1 MSINLKVPFLQI
13 GPPMALVVVAIMIFS
28 ILIYTVLSWKIYRNN
43 KNKIEPVHVFQLNYF
58 IGVSSKLCYGIF
70 SAIAWKIFVRGN
82 SHSLCIHQ
90 FFGLFCFSN
99 SSLDIII
106 MQVDRVLAIYKPLWH
121 QSELTTSIAV
131 KTCVFIKIVSL
142 AHAILAGVL
151 DPESVHCSDCLRCM
165 HTMPAYLYTNSY
177 PKLIALTLTITV
189 SGYVAVKMY
198 RAENK
203 IIPIQSNPV
212 PRQTNSGNQ
221 VTSGKEI
228 GQSEVQESLP
238 LSELEVKKLTLSKE
252 NKISEEEAGATSSS
266 VQTSNDQTNKKR
278 TNILALNIFQETD
291 PVYEQQRKLKKR
303 MLVVMKTAL
312 TMNFLTLL
320 LMMSMLP
327 MHVVNI
333 VYKNCTNNSSGC
345 VDFLRLVDPLTGLRI
360 LALFI
365 HPLIVLFKVK
375 NIHPI
380 TGN

>member
-1 MSINLKVPFLQI
+1 
-13 GPPMALVVVAIMIFS
+13 
-28 ILIYTVLSWKIYRNN
+28 
-43 KNKIEPVHVFQLNYF
+43 
-58 IGVSSKLCYGIF
+58 
-70 SAIAWKIFVRGN
+70 
-82 SHSLCIHQ
+82 
-90 FFGLFCFSN
+90 
-99 SSLDIII
+99 
-106 MQVDRVLAIYKPLWH
+106 
-121 QSELTTSIAV
+121 
-131 KTCVFIKIVSL
+131 
-142 AHAILAGVL
+142 
-151 DPESVHCSDCLRCM
+151 M

-203 IIPIQSNPV
+203 IMPSQPNPA
-212 PRQTNSGNQ
+212 PRLTNSGNNI
-221 VTSGKEI
+221 TSEKEI

-238 LSELEVKKLTLSKE
+238 LSELEVKKLTLSND
-252 NKISEEEAGATSSS
+252 NKTSEEEAGATSSS

-278 TNILALNIFQETD
+278 TNILAMNISQETD

-345 VDFLRLVDPLTGLRI
+345 VDFSLSYYRKLIFRMKQYRLSFVIAIIQKCSFCGVRTKPGGLNKCI
-360 LALFI
+360 SVCFFQNHIICI
-365 HPLIVLFKVK
+365 HVNRNKLWPAFEYDICSWVEIVTISVIYK
-375 NIHPI
+375 NL
-380 TGN
+380 